1 MSTSGLS
8 ASPEET
14 KGALLD
20 TAEQQAEWI
29 RRTFIDQ
36 TRRLVE
42 QGFPDIAFLVIGQGI
57 ETMGAFL
64 DRKPFR
70 AKGQSRERFSRALSE
85 LFPPRYAQLNGR
97 DFLYRNLRS
106 SLTHL
111 AVGSPHLWLV
121 AGDTPGKHLW
131 VEGKKTTLVLERL
144 LEDYCAGWET
154 IIARLTDGTL
164 RVKPLAAS
172 AGE

>member
-1 MSTSGLS
+1 MSTCGLS

-14 KGALLD
+14 KGTLLD
-20 TAEQQAEWI
+20 TADRQAEWI

-70 AKGQSRERFSRALSE
+70 AKGQSRERFSRALSK

-111 AVGSPHLWLV
+111 AVGSPHLWLA

-131 VEGKKTTLVLERL
+131 VEDKKTTLVLERL

-154 IIARLTDGTL
+154 IIARLTEGTL